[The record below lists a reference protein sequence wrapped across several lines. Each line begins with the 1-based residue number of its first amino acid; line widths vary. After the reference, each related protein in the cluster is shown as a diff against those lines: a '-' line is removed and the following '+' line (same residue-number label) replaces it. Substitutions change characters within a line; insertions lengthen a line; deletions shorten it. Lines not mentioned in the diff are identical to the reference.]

1 MSVKLERASAVFLLL
16 VGCHGGT
23 RFPWPSPSRNAPFE
37 HAEVR
42 TLNANY
48 RRTDAVVLLREVQV
62 PTRAAL
68 DYAAY
73 HANFM
78 IADPEPEEPM
88 DPAARPAFDGP
99 KPFGGAV
106 DKSTLSADL
115 YATPLSESERTHPLA
130 FAPLLEYLRAEK
142 VDGAKELEEAGT
154 QVRDESWGL
163 TRRPGLSH
171 QNISEVFV
179 HSTSDGPEV
188 WAKIEFQPWLKQA
201 WSLSDQDD
209 DGVPEVYGR
218 LSKTALKPAVFSSIQ
233 SDYVTKR
240 LSAEEVATWGNRLAS
255 YWYPSFNTDLVPPGK
270 EWPDANTEA
279 DVKKAL
285 GDKTYPAPTLIVR
298 GKPQGNATYEV
309 FFVKGLGGEGS
320 EATAAPSK
328 TTPALRLAKTSVTPE
343 PNAARTALERELK
356 EHGGSFEQ
364 WAQATSPATKVLRD
378 RLRSLRGK
386 VKALEGNDG
395 FLFFKNSL
403 EYATAADLEKQKKGK
418 NPLPVI
424 VEFQKALAAHGVD
437 FLFVPV
443 PTKVE
448 VYPDRLDAK
457 LGSFGGQVV
466 NPQGRKFM
474 LALAK
479 AGVEVV
485 DLLPAFLAA
494 RRERKDELV
503 FQRQD
508 THWTDPGLRIAA
520 HLISERVKK
529 YPWYKELSRHSQR
542 FTTRAA
548 TFQRLGDLHSRL
560 PETAKSRYEPE
571 KLVGQQVFASDGSAY
586 VDDADSPLVVLGDSF
601 TGVYELMDPEHAGL
615 SAHIAKEVGYPLD
628 LVMSYGGGP
637 NVRNKLMRRGAAAL
651 ESKKL
656 VVWVMTARD
665 LYNYWEDW
673 EPLGT
678 K

>member
-1 MSVKLERASAVFLLL
+1 M
-16 VGCHGGT
+16 
-23 RFPWPSPSRNAPFE
+23 NAD
-37 HAEVR
+37 
-42 TLNANY
+42 Y
-48 RRTDAVVLLREVQV
+48 RRTEAVVLLREVKV

-78 IADPEPEEPM
+78 IADPEPEGPM
-88 DPAARPAFDGP
+88 DAAARPAFDGP

-106 DKSTLSADL
+106 DKSTLSGDL
-115 YATPLSESERTHPLA
+115 YATPLSESERTHPLS
-130 FAPLLEYLRAEK
+130 FAPLLEYLRAGK
-142 VDGAKELEEAGT
+142 VDGAKELEDVGT

-163 TRRPGLSH
+163 PPRPGLSH

-179 HSTSDGPEV
+179 HSTGDGPEV

-201 WSLSDQDD
+201 WSLSDQDE

-218 LSKTALKPAVFSSIQ
+218 LTKAAVKPAVIASIQ
-233 SDYVTKR
+233 GDYLTKR

-255 YWYPSFNTDLVPPGK
+255 YWYPSFNTDLVPPGSA
-270 EWPDANTEA
+270 WPDANTEA
-279 DVKKAL
+279 DVKKAV
-285 GDKTYPAPTLIVR
+285 GDKSYPAPTIVVR

-309 FFVKGLGGEGS
+309 FFVKGLGAEGS
-320 EATAAPSK
+320 ESTPARPK
-328 TTPALRLAKTSVTPE
+328 TPALRLAKTTVTPE
-343 PNAARTALERELK
+343 PNAARAALERELK

-364 WAQATSPATKVLRD
+364 WAQATSPATKAFRT

-403 EYATAADLEKQKKGK
+403 EYATASDLEKQKKGK

-443 PTKVE
+443 PTKAE

-457 LGSFGGQVV
+457 LASFKGQVV
-466 NPQGRKFM
+466 NPEGRKFM

-494 RRERKDELV
+494 RRERQDELV

-520 HLISERVKK
+520 HIISERVKK

-542 FTTRAA
+542 FTTRDA

-560 PETAKSRYEPE
+560 PEAAKSRYEPE
-571 KLVGQQVFASDGSAY
+571 KLVGQQVIASDGSAY

-665 LYNYWEDW
+665 LHDYWEDW